1 MTPLLCFAVAVV
13 AGTLGL
19 FIGCAARMGAIADLH
34 DALARAESEIARL
47 RERA

>member
-1 MTPLLCFAVAVV
+1 MTALLCFAVAIV

-19 FIGCAARMGAIADLH
+19 LVGAACRMGAIADLH